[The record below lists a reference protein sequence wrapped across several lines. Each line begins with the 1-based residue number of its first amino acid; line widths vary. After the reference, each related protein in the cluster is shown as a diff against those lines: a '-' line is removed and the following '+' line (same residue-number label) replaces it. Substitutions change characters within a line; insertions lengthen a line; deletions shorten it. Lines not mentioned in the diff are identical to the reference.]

1 MKTKKQPLSGGH
13 ETDIDELNL
22 ETDTACL
29 PAPMQSQTFKEQD
42 ELLKYEY
49 NLASCYEAEYLLSLK
64 LQEDMIYSSSAGSS
78 ECYYDGFE
86 VCPGGGVGGAGM
98 DGEQSTPCGTT
109 SFKTEAAHHPP
120 LHCDGTFKLDDPG
133 CESMETCTREGGADT
148 NIYPQ
153 SSLSNFAAVDWLP
166 SNCNFACSAD
176 SPLVQN
182 GMQDPELEA
191 LCSHSEGPSKKRIR
205 LHE

>member
-1 MKTKKQPLSGGH
+1 
-13 ETDIDELNL
+13 
-22 ETDTACL
+22 
-29 PAPMQSQTFKEQD
+29 MQSQTFKEQG
-42 ELLKYEY
+42 ELLKYEH

-86 VCPGGGVGGAGM
+86 VCPSGGVVM

-109 SFKTEAAHHPP
+109 SFKTLEAPS
-120 LHCDGTFKLDDPG
+120 LHCDCTFELADPE
-133 CESMETCTREGGADT
+133 CESMEMCTREGGADT
-148 NIYPQ
+148 NNHPQ
-153 SSLSNFAAVDWLP
+153 SSLNNSVVDWLP

-176 SPLVQN
+176 PPLMQN
-182 GMQDPELEA
+182 GVKDPEHEA